1 MTYMPVRVMDPD
13 VQTWLNTK
21 KNKSETTRKAL
32 QLLFQKEKQEQ
43 YSTQDKKIVVSDA

>member
-13 VQTWLNTK
+13 IQSWLNSK

-32 QLLFQKEKQEQ
+32 QLLFQKEKQEE
-43 YSTQDKKIVVSDA
+43 YTHQDKKIVISDA